1 VDLEHPSASTIIVG
15 ALGILGTLA
24 AAFKRRSEG
33 QAAKDEGDAAQDKA
47 SAAGVLAMVAQIERL
62 SQALDAEV
70 RERRLLG
77 LKVAELDRELGD
89 AHAQRLHWEN
99 EARIAR
105 AERDHAIAARVAAD
119 ARAEA
124 STAELKRALLQIHG
138 GFTHTS
144 DMPPKAEDV

>member
-1 VDLEHPSASTIIVG
+1 MDEVLQWLAGPTMGAALAGLVVAVATFVRRRGEASAS
-15 ALGILGTLA
+15 ALEA
-24 AAFKRRSEG
+24 E
-33 QAAKDEGDAAQDKA
+33 AAQDKA
-47 SAAGVLAMVAQIERL
+47 GADAVLELL
-62 SQALDAEV
+62 SQMRSMRRDL
-70 RERRLLG
+70 ERVTAR
-77 LKVAELDRELGD
+77 VAELERDLGD
-89 AHAQRLHWEN
+89 ATAQRLHWEN